1 MKIEV
6 FALLKEYF
14 DQQFFVPDLIE
25 DINSLKD
32 YLGRQNPAA
41 IRVLSSCRFAVNDE
55 FIDTSY
61 KFKQNDNIS
70 IIPPSSGG

>member
-1 MKIEV
+1 MKVEV

-14 DQQFFVPDLIE
+14 DKQFFVPDLVE

-32 YLGRQNPAA
+32 YLGQQNPEATR
-41 IRVLSSCRFAVNDE
+41 ILSSCRFAVNDE

-61 KFKQNDNIS
+61 KFKQNDSIS